1 MNSKLIGSLF
11 IIVTLVVGIVA
22 FTPSAFAQS
31 TASVTVKQGAG
42 SEGCEKDESC
52 FQPYNVSVDVGGTVT
67 WTNTDK
73 QLHSVSSGN
82 GPNDNTT
89 GSVFDTGFSTFKPGT
104 TFSHTFQT
112 AGTFNYYCQL
122 HPWMAGVV
130 TVAVANT
137 STPVTPSAPTATTN
151 ATAPTAAI
159 NVTAGISTATPE
171 FGPVA
176 SLVLVIAIVSVIAVT
191 AKTRGFLKL

>member
-11 IIVTLVVGIVA
+11 VIVTLVVGIVA
-22 FTPSAFAQS
+22 FAPSAFAQS
-31 TASVTVKQGAG
+31 TASVTVKKGAG
-42 SEGCEKDESC
+42 SSGSCTTDC
-52 FQPYNVSVDVGGTVT
+52 FQPGNVSVDVGGTVT
-67 WTNTDK
+67 WTNTDA
-73 QLHSVSSGN
+73 QLHTVSSGN

-104 TFSHTFQT
+104 TFSHTFAD

-122 HPWMAGVV
+122 HPWMVGVV
-130 TVAVANT
+130 TVAAA
-137 STPVTPSAPTATTN
+137 STTPAPTETPN
-151 ATAPTAAI
+151 ATNNNA
-159 NVTAGISTATPE
+159 VPE

-176 SLVLVIAIVSVIAVT
+176 SLVLVIAIVSVVAVT

>member
-1 MNSKLIGSLF
+1 MNSKLTGSLF
-11 IIVTLVVGIVA
+11 IIATLVVGIVA
-22 FTPSAFAQS
+22 FAPSAFAQS

-42 SEGCEKDESC
+42 TEGCEKDESC

-73 QLHSVSSGN
+73 QLHTVSSGN
-82 GPNDNTT
+82 GPNDNST

-104 TFSHTFQT
+104 TFSHTFTT
-112 AGTFNYYCQL
+112 AGTFNYYCQV

-130 TVAVANT
+130 TVAEAT
-137 STPVTPSAPTATTN
+137 TPTPTNTTN
-151 ATAPTAAI
+151 ATNA
-159 NVTAGISTATPE
+159 VPE
-171 FGPVA
+171 FGPIA
-176 SLVLVIAIVSVIAVT
+176 SLVLVMAIVSVVAVT